1 MADRR
6 PSAFALQRALDER
19 GVHHILIHFDKLGE
33 VWLPEARLVNFDT
46 GKAVLKGLDDLVLPS
61 FGYPPHMHLTLPVS
75 LVPMHVCTVCGYQ
88 RPECGMS
95 SVALNLVCF
104 LCVDAGKRPP
114 KPPNFRSLRSL
125 RSLRSVPSPLHGRR

>member
-1 MADRR
+1 MLARDDIATSQRLSVIERARVADRR

-75 LVPMHVCTVCGYQ
+75 LVPMHVCTVCG
-88 RPECGMS
+88 RP
-95 SVALNLVCF
+95 A
-104 LCVDAGKRPP
+104 A
-114 KPPNFRSLRSL
+114 
-125 RSLRSVPSPLHGRR
+125 